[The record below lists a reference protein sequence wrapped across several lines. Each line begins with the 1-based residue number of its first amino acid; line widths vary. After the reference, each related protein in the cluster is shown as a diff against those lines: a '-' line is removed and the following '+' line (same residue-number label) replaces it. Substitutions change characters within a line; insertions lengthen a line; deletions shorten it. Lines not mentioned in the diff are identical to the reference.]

1 MIPSKSITLTVA
13 DLVATDAILA
23 ATATDTLPAAFT
35 DGDLAISI
43 LNPLPRVITIT
54 RSLATGAF
62 TTDPIVL
69 TDNGGKQTSLTPA
82 TADGGDTLRTSIIL
96 DNIKRI
102 DVPGQATTGGQ
113 YSVGFDDFAPP
124 KGHHF
129 TALALVADGFLHVS
143 YGSYE
148 DVLAGDTAPTINS
161 KFEICPDRVVTRTA
175 ATNPTTV
182 GLTAYYSEKW

>member
-1 MIPSKSITLTVA
+1 MIPSKSITLTTA

-23 ATATDTLPAAFT
+23 ATSTDTVAAVFT
-35 DGDLAISI
+35 DGDLAISV
-43 LNPLPRVITIT
+43 LNPLPRVVTIT

-82 TADGGDTLRTSIIL
+82 SADGGDTLRTSVIL

-113 YSVGFDDFAPP
+113 YSVGVDDFAPP

-129 TALALVADGFLHVS
+129 TALAVAAAGNVRVS
-143 YGSYE
+143 YGGYE
-148 DVLAGDTAPTINS
+148 DVIPADPAILATA
-161 KFEICPDRVVTRTA
+161 KLEICPDRVVTNSA